1 MAGAIQPA
9 DQIKSPERLLA
20 EAERRIKKLE
30 AKLAGQQE
38 TIRDL
43 RSQIRQEN
51 NQAEQ
56 IAELKSELGELK
68 GELKEITRAN
78 HEYVARYEAIR
89 DEMGKSKVEARGSG
103 KSTTG
108 SKNPGRIL
116 PEAVAA

>member
-20 EAERRIKKLE
+20 EAERKIKKLE

-43 RSQIRQEN
+43 RSQIRQDN

-56 IAELKSELGELK
+56 IAELKAELGELK
-68 GELKEITRAN
+68 VELKEITRAN

-89 DEMGKSKVEARGSG
+89 DEMGKSKGDARRSI
-103 KSTTG
+103 KT
-108 SKNPGRIL
+108 NPDPKTSMKGNL
-116 PEAVAA
+116 QAVAA